1 MPDEPEHLKNSE
13 KINMD
18 DVDILAY
25 VSRCQPGPV
34 DDVEVEVTKC
44 DDEDNLD
51 EMKTRRES
59 MSRKD
64 LRDTINKLKDMA
76 PELLH
81 LKPIKEENEVAV

>member
-18 DVDILAY
+18 DGDILAY
-25 VSRCQPGPV
+25 VSRCQPGPL
-34 DDVEVEVTKC
+34 DDVENEVTKC

-64 LRDTINKLKDMA
+64 LHNTTNKMKDMA
-76 PELLH
+76 PVLLQ
-81 LKPIKEENEVAV
+81 LKPIKEDNEVAV